1 MENKVNI
8 RYSSLKNLPREQVQA
23 LYESVQWSAYT
34 KDMPKLMRGIENS
47 QIVITAWNEEE
58 LTGLIRCL
66 TDFETI
72 AYIQDILVKPAYRK
86 QGIDDE
92 LMRQT
97 LAKLTGIRQI
107 VLMTEDGD
115 AVKGLHAWYQSHGFQ
130 AYSDLGTAGFAI
142 FTA

>member
-8 RYSSLKNLPREQVQA
+8 RYSSLKNLPTEHVQA

-58 LTGLIRCL
+58 LVGLVRCL

-86 QGIDDE
+86 QGIGDE

-142 FTA
+142 FTF

>member
-1 MENKVNI
+1 MQNKDNI
-8 RYSSLKNLPREQVQA
+8 RYSSLKSLPSEQVQV

-34 KDMPKLMRGIENS
+34 KNMPKLMRGIENS

-58 LTGLIRCL
+58 LVGLVRCL

-86 QGIDDE
+86 QGIGDE

-107 VLMTEDGD
+107 VLMTD
-115 AVKGLHAWYQSHGFQ
+115 AGEGLENLHAWYQSHGFQ

>member
-1 MENKVNI
+1 MENKVYI
-8 RYSSLKNLPREQVQA
+8 RYSSLKTLPTEQVQA
-23 LYESVQWSAYT
+23 LYDSVQWSAYT
-34 KDMPKLMRGIENS
+34 KDMPKLIRGIENS

-72 AYIQDILVKPAYRK
+72 AYIQDILVKPDYRK
-86 QGIDDE
+86 QGIGDE

-97 LAKLTGIRQI
+97 LAKLNGIRQI
-107 VLMTEDGD
+107 VLMTEDGE

-130 AYSDLGTAGFAI
+130 AYSALGTAGFAI
-142 FTA
+142 FTY

>member
-1 MENKVNI
+1 MQNKDNI
-8 RYSSLKNLPREQVQA
+8 RYSSLKTLATEQVQA

-66 TDFETI
+66 TDFKTI

-86 QGIDDE
+86 QGIGDE
-92 LMRQT
+92 LMRQC
-97 LAKLTGIRQI
+97 LEKLSGIRQI
-107 VLMTEDGD
+107 ALMTEDGD
-115 AVKGLHAWYQSHGFQ
+115 EVKGLHAWYQSHGFQ
-130 AYSDLGTAGFAI
+130 AYSELGTAGFAI

>member
-1 MENKVNI
+1 MKDKVNL
-8 RYSSLKNLPREQVQA
+8 RYSSLKDLPSEQVQA
-23 LYESVQWSAYT
+23 LYDSVQWSAYT
-34 KDMPKLMRGIENS
+34 KDMPKLIRAIEKS
-47 QIVITAWNEEE
+47 QIVITAWNGEE
-58 LTGLIRCL
+58 LAGLIRCL

-72 AYIQDILVKPAYRK
+72 AYIQDILVKPVWRK
-86 QGIDDE
+86 QGIGDE

-107 VLMTEDGD
+107 VLMTEDGE

-130 AYSDLGTAGFAI
+130 PYNALGTAGFAI

>member
-1 MENKVNI
+1 MQNKDNI
-8 RYSSLKNLPREQVQA
+8 RYSSLKTLATEQVQV

-47 QIVITAWNEEE
+47 QIVITAWDEEE

-72 AYIQDILVKPAYRK
+72 AYIQDILIKPAYRK
-86 QGIDDE
+86 QGIGDE